1 MLLQLNGSFIPYI
14 SNCFSGND
22 IHSLALRWHGRDK
35 TVTNL
40 LEVSLV
46 KLINDRKTPLSVL
59 IHLVKLN
66 SLTPLFTEQIKA
78 SQSSSAPLNSEK
90 AER

>member
-1 MLLQLNGSFIPYI
+1 MPVRLHQLNASCITYI
-14 SNCFSGND
+14 GNCFSVYD

-35 TVTNL
+35 TVTIV

-46 KLINDRKTPLSVL
+46 KLIDDRKIPLSVF

-66 SLTPLFTEQIKA
+66 SLTPLLTEQILA
-78 SQSSSAPLNSEK
+78 SQ
-90 AER
+90 

>member
-1 MLLQLNGSFIPYI
+1 MTVRLYQLTASCATYM
-14 SNCFSGND
+14 SNCFSIYD

-35 TVTNL
+35 TITIV

-46 KLINDRKTPLSVL
+46 KLIEDRKIPLTVF

-66 SLTPLFTEQIKA
+66 SLSPLFTEQILA
-78 SQSSSAPLNSEK
+78 SQ
-90 AER
+90 

>member
-1 MLLQLNGSFIPYI
+1 MPMRLHELNASCITYI
-14 SNCFSGND
+14 SNCLPVYD

-35 TVTNL
+35 TVTIV

-46 KLINDRKTPLSVL
+46 KLIDDRKIPLSVF

-66 SLTPLFTEQIKA
+66 SLTPLFTEQILA
-78 SQSSSAPLNSEK
+78 SQSSSAPLNS
-90 AER
+90 